1 MAVLLL
7 SSLIL
12 LLLCSSTLGYSLT
25 LLNAS
30 QMLSNSGYLSMSLT
44 LQLISKTLNLDSPT
58 ATIFAPSD
66 SAFVRSGQ
74 PSLNLFQYHV
84 LPRRLS
90 IETLKTLPKGTRI
103 PTIVPKRSL
112 IVTASPASSDGFIS
126 INGVKI
132 DEKASFDD
140 DSVIVYGI
148 GDFFKP
154 ISKPAAQ
161 ESSSGAKIGRKGGSI
176 GEGSQVCG
184 VQSFE
189 SVADFL
195 RTRDYSIMAA
205 FLDAQLTGFN
215 SQMGLTIFAPVDEA
229 IAEEH
234 PKNISDF
241 SLIFRQHVVPRLL
254 PWKDLIGIDGG
265 TKLQTFSRGFVV
277 NVSVSDGVVLLN
289 ESPIVFQDLYQS
301 DWLVVH
307 GLSRLLTSPAEQ
319 DSMEDS
325 FSDGYVGPDSHDYV
339 SLFIRRPSFGIG
351 HEFPQKLILPPE
363 QYGFAILKHYPFSM
377 EALLMKYDLVS
388 EYPNGCLT
396 GTGLRGQ
403 TPVCANSSVL
413 KIERYTGSTTCSETI
428 LHRHKVKV
436 KSETIISSSL
446 CRPDETLNAGVYTLE
461 EKVAKRFPQPIDL
474 FVTNAN
480 TCWIDPN
487 PIKPSQVMTA
497 DAEVE
502 PTPRPRLGPRST
514 YKALLSQCFLYSAAL
529 AIVIYTFRS
538 KPTYS
543 SN

>member
-25 LLNAS
+25 LLNAA

-148 GDFFKP
+148 GEFFKP

-325 FSDGYVGPDSHDYV
+325 FSDGYVGPDSHDY
-339 SLFIRRPSFGIG
+339 GDY
-351 HEFPQKLILPPE
+351 H
-363 QYGFAILKHYPFSM
+363 
-377 EALLMKYDLVS
+377 
-388 EYPNGCLT
+388 
-396 GTGLRGQ
+396 
-403 TPVCANSSVL
+403 
-413 KIERYTGSTTCSETI
+413 
-428 LHRHKVKV
+428 
-436 KSETIISSSL
+436 
-446 CRPDETLNAGVYTLE
+446 
-461 EKVAKRFPQPIDL
+461 
-474 FVTNAN
+474 
-480 TCWIDPN
+480 
-487 PIKPSQVMTA
+487 
-497 DAEVE
+497 
-502 PTPRPRLGPRST
+502 
-514 YKALLSQCFLYSAAL
+514 
-529 AIVIYTFRS
+529 
-538 KPTYS
+538 
-543 SN
+543 